1 MKTNSYLLFLLG
13 LLAAGATACGDAEI
27 MTYDAAYDAVRFT
40 GISSAD
46 TLRMTFSTADSC
58 SFLSYSF
65 IDDPFAQSG
74 ECEIPIFVIGKP
86 ADTERPVNYRVVAEN
101 TTAPDGT
108 YEILSASIPAGQ
120 SMGTIKI
127 RLFNTEELAST
138 TYTLRLRLQESEQL
152 RLGPVAYITSELSWN
167 NSIPVP
173 TNTNIIRSYN
183 MLIAGQTNFISTSPA
198 CISGSALK
206 AIYAATGWDDWD
218 DPTKHAVH
226 NASASYG
233 YYKYLPRYNAI
244 YMGDDYKAYAKIV
257 GDYLEQYR
265 EEHGEA
271 LLHDSGSLIGTP
283 VNARTY

>member
-120 SMGTIKI
+120 S
-127 RLFNTEELAST
+127 
-138 TYTLRLRLQESEQL
+138 
-152 RLGPVAYITSELSWN
+152 
-167 NSIPVP
+167 
-173 TNTNIIRSYN
+173 II
-183 MLIAGQTNFISTSPA
+183 M
-198 CISGSALK
+198 
-206 AIYAATGWDDWD
+206 
-218 DPTKHAVH
+218 
-226 NASASYG
+226 
-233 YYKYLPRYNAI
+233 
-244 YMGDDYKAYAKIV
+244 
-257 GDYLEQYR
+257 
-265 EEHGEA
+265 
-271 LLHDSGSLIGTP
+271 
-283 VNARTY
+283 